1 MLARSESNME
11 ASSAELSS
19 VQDGRSSSA
28 QDGPSVRTTS
38 SNPEASADVEEPPSL
53 DSSAGG
59 EWSRRSSV
67 RLMFAATLGIFGLA
81 ATLVIVFRM
90 LQAGSLALQGD
101 GEIAGLDDITGDED
115 VVVGIEVKTD
125 EPALPQLKYGFED
138 EPVHME
144 NGATFDLG
152 TDLVKPDAKCGQF
165 RFSFCSEPKGG
176 AYFDPTMDACM
187 PATAGPVYVCNR
199 SPNRFTSLH
208 ECRRNCV
215 EATRPHRRCM
225 ATPQFSHCE
234 KGLTRS
240 WWFSN
245 GTDCEEWRFP
255 FGLCPARGSSVFTS
269 ARQCHENCLRPRD
282 KLECCHRPEP
292 HVCTLGQ
299 LKYPYFAVAGFDGC
313 FRCLEASAGT
323 LSGYQCLTG
332 ANRFES
338 VDSCNSTCVD
348 GDHQ

>member
-1 MLARSESNME
+1 MHAGSESNME

-19 VQDGRSSSA
+19 VRDGRSSSA

-101 GEIAGLDDITGDED
+101 GEIAGLDDVTGDED

-125 EPALPQLKYGFED
+125 EPALPQL
-138 EPVHME
+138 
-144 NGATFDLG
+144 
-152 TDLVKPDAKCGQF
+152 
-165 RFSFCSEPKGG
+165 
-176 AYFDPTMDACM
+176 
-187 PATAGPVYVCNR
+187 
-199 SPNRFTSLH
+199 
-208 ECRRNCV
+208 
-215 EATRPHRRCM
+215 
-225 ATPQFSHCE
+225 

-255 FGLCPARGSSVFTS
+255 FGLCPARGSSVFKS

-313 FRCLEASAGT
+313 FRCLEASARHPVGLPVPDRSQPVRIGRQLQQHLCRRRSSVKRAAFVLLNVDT
-323 LSGYQCLTG
+323 NKAHLSSDLRILG
-332 ANRFES
+332 AER
-338 VDSCNSTCVD
+338 VKI
-348 GDHQ
+348 